1 MVASVSS
8 FWLGF
13 GLGFFVDG
21 GGFFLLTIVDDGGGA
36 FLLTIVDD
44 GGGNFLL
51 TIIAFCFLLI

>member
-1 MVASVSS
+1 LQFLVW
-8 FWLGF
+8 FC
-13 GLGFFVDG
+13 LGFFVDG
-21 GGFFLLTIVDDGGGA
+21 GGF